1 MNAYISVANLEKE
14 YVTASREIVR
24 ALTDINFEIAEGEFV
39 SVVGPSGCG
48 KSTLLKILGGLLA
61 RTSGSC
67 ALKNTPIDGPRDDVG
82 IVFQDPV
89 LLLWRNVLEN
99 TMLPAEI
106 LGLDAKKTLPRA
118 HELIRLVG
126 LDGFEDKYPHEL
138 SGGMRQR
145 NAIIRALIHDPS
157 VLLMDEPFGALDAM
171 TREQMN
177 LELQRIWLESEKT
190 VFFITHSIPEAVFL
204 GDRVIV
210 MTPRPG
216 RISEIIPV
224 DIPRPRSLST
234 MGDGMFV
241 ELTQKIRS
249 LLYVEGSLD

>member
-106 LGLDAKKTLPRA
+106 LGLDVKKTLPRA

-177 LELQRIWLESEKT
+177 LELQRIWLESKKT

-241 ELTQKIRS
+241 ELTQKIRN